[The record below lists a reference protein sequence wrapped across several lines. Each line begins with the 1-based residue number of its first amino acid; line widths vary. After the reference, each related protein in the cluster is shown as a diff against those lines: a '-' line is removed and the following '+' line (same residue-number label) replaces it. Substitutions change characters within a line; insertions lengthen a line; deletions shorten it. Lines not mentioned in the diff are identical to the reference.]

1 MKNIMVHFSG
11 WLEISP
17 EKLIFVYDGPEARV
31 KMGVIDGAVWSKL
44 KEEDKKEYMLMNVY
58 EAQTKCED
66 IEYTEIELTEQ
77 L

>member
-17 EKLIFVYDGPEARV
+17 ENLTFVYDGNESRV
-31 KMGVIDGAVWSKL
+31 KMGVIDGVVWSKL
-44 KEEDKKEYMLMNVY
+44 KEEDKKEYVLMNLHD
-58 EAQTKCED
+58 AQVKCED
-66 IEYTEIELTEQ
+66 MEYTEIELTEQ